1 MGFIK
6 PVDFKPDLEAAQLIA
21 KYDKELC
28 QELAFEASFFEIKG
42 MASKSS
48 DGKVIYDVLVPA
60 SFLSRGKV
68 LSRKNDDGTFTHTF
82 Y

>member
-1 MGFIK
+1 MKFIE
-6 PVDFKPDLEAAQLIA
+6 PINFKPDLEAAQLMA

-28 QELAFEASFFEIKG
+28 QQMAFEASFFEIKG

-48 DGKVIYDVLVPA
+48 DGKVTYDVLVPA
-60 SFLSRGKV
+60 SFLSGGKV